1 MGSHYHFIETNRAL
15 SFDRSLAYGR
25 RLDVPAGTAIR
36 FEPGESKT
44 ISLVSIAGKKR
55 ITGGNGIAS
64 GYVNSSKVTQIV
76 DELGKG
82 AAFLTL
88 YRPRKGKCMLTF
100 MDLPPEIESDWETPI
115 CG

>member
-1 MGSHYHFIETNRAL
+1 MA
-15 SFDRSLAYGR
+15 DA
-25 RLDVPAGTAIR
+25 R

-44 ISLVSIAGKKR
+44 VSLVSIAEKKR

-64 GYVNSSKVTQIV
+64 AYVNSNKITQIV
-76 DELGKG
+76 DELVKG
-82 AAFLTL
+82 AFLTL

>member
-44 ISLVSIAGKKR
+44 VSLVSIAGKKR
-55 ITGGNGIAS
+55 ITGGNGVAS
-64 GYVNSSKVTQIV
+64 GYVNSSKLTQII
-76 DELGKG
+76 DELVKQGFSHTVQTEG
-82 AAFLTL
+82 SLRVYPYTME
-88 YRPRKGKCMLTF
+88 RKVSTSYF
-100 MDLPPEIESDWETPI
+100 SSVQVW
-115 CG
+115 

>member
-44 ISLVSIAGKKR
+44 VSLVSIAGKKR
-55 ITGGNGIAS
+55 ITGGNGVAS
-64 GYVNSSKVTQIV
+64 GYVNSSKLTQIIDGLV
-76 DELGKG
+76 KQGFSHTVQTVTSISIHDGK
-82 AAFLTL
+82 
-88 YRPRKGKCMLTF
+88 
-100 MDLPPEIESDWETPI
+100 ESVHLLF
-115 CG
+115 